1 MRGSELY
8 QAIRKLQLSGLTRE
22 QAAACAHELYLAKY
36 FPKTYDTR
44 RAFKRFLSV
53 GFSDSVADCLVKM
66 LWELRCYSLGYR

>member
-1 MRGSELY
+1 MRGIELY
-8 QAIRKLQLSGLTRE
+8 QAIRKLQLSGLARE

-53 GFSDSVADCLVKM
+53 GFSDSLANCLVEM
-66 LWELRCYSLGYR
+66 IWELRCGQIQEK

>member
-22 QAAACAHELYLAKY
+22 QATAYAHELYLAKY
-36 FPKTYDTR
+36 FPKVYDTR

-53 GFSDSVADCLVKM
+53 GFSDSVADILVKM
-66 LWELRCYSLGYR
+66 LWELRCYSIGD